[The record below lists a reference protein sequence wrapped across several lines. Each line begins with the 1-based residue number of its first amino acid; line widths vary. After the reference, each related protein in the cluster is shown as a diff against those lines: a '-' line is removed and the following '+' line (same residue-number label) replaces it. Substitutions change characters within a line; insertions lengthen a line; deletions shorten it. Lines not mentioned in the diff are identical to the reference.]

1 MSLTKVTPHLSESD
15 EISNEVYDE
24 LVTSLCI
31 EVAYG
36 VHRMAKNGTMKLS
49 DIMIPRNGRDS
60 LSSTSAA
67 AEEGKESKK
76 RGSLD
81 KIPPTKR
88 QRRTTLDSEYGEQEL
103 SQQHALETAKSTPS
117 LRTSPTPMVTRNA
130 SNNSLVDVWGRILP
144 KEPKK
149 TVKCLHCGKV
159 LSALRFAMHLDK
171 CLIGNTRTTK

>member
-1 MSLTKVTPHLSESD
+1 MSLNKITPHLSEID

-60 LSSTSAA
+60 LST
-67 AEEGKESKK
+67 AETAKENKK

-81 KIPPTKR
+81 KISSTKR
-88 QRRTTLDSEYGEQEL
+88 QRRTTLDSENGEQEL

-149 TVKCLHCGKV
+149 TVKCLHCGKG